1 MRHPFYA
8 GVMLDSVG
16 LAVATGSAMR
26 LLLKAALWLLVDG
39 MAEFEEGA
47 LLDEFPQHEE
57 YTARVPTKF
66 VPSAFLD
73 LLEG

>member
-1 MRHPFYA
+1 VSRLRILGLPSGFRGAA
-8 GVMLDSVG
+8 G
-16 LAVATGSAMR
+16 ATGSAIR

>member
-1 MRHPFYA
+1 MYSEMRHPFYA

-26 LLLKAALWLLVDG
+26 LLLKAALWILFDV
-39 MAEFEEGA
+39 MVEFEEGA
-47 LLDEFPQHEE
+47 LLDE